1 MFRFWLWCSMTP
13 MLLFVMVSMLNVL
26 QLRGWHSQYCICKM
40 KETVWL
46 QSVVWFRM
54 SFEIKNFLGRTDNI
68 WNYETQ
74 PDIVVGHSCY
84 MLSCDDHKKAEKTK
98 YMLYFQRQKTR
109 DSTISNMMFYSF
121 LSYDDVANLLCG
133 VAWTKKDDSRLS
145 CWPLCGVIGPSPR
158 GF

>member
-13 MLLFVMVSMLNVL
+13 MLLFVMVSMLNVS
-26 QLRGWHSQYCICKM
+26 QLRDWHSQCCICKM

-46 QSVVWFRM
+46 QPVVWFSI
-54 SFEIKNFLGRTDNI
+54 SFKIKNFLGRTDNI

-98 YMLYFQRQKTR
+98 YMLYFQQQQKQGIQWYQIWC
-109 DSTISNMMFYSF
+109 SCLSF
-121 LSYDDVANLLCG
+121 LFYDDHP
-133 VAWTKKDDSRLS
+133 TIMPIYS
-145 CWPLCGVIGPSPR
+145 I
-158 GF
+158 